1 MGGHGEGSPYPEP
14 LTLRDQLQRGEPVR
28 VTHVVMRGTYLPN
41 TARCGYGDPY
51 TPPEYSRDRL
61 AGHLGLGKGLF
72 KCYVDVRANEWLV
85 GTGPSQ
91 VTVQVW
97 NFTYEP
103 REYTPLPDDPHGW
116 VTEEDGLEAMRKRIE
131 PAARLYENR
140 EQILFLGP
148 PSTLVSQAWYLIHWW
163 NIERQD
169 DGMVLA
175 FERWAR
181 DWERLEPETFAT
193 FRSRLV
199 LTLPAFKTAIQQ
211 AHQLRLTQNGG
222 RIGATTDLPDLVTD
236 ARNLD
241 DFYEETGFTDATV
254 PPPACGLAVPD
265 PANDQDLMLDCF
277 ALLEG
282 LDDLRGTGTLNWSVD
297 TAIGSWDGVSTGGT
311 PSRVTKLELTNT
323 SLTGSIPAALAR
335 LNLTTL
341 KLAGN
346 SLTGCIPVG
355 LKDVPTNDL
364 STLNLIYCSPP
375 APAAPTAGTATE
387 TSVPLTW
394 AAVANTSAYRVEH
407 RAASEYEW
415 TVADDAITTTSHTVD
430 ALECGTAYA
439 FRLSGYGSGTTYAA
453 AWSEPSETVTA
464 STGACTP
471 PVFGATSYSFSVMGD
486 TAVGAAVG
494 TVTATDDSGEAVT
507 YAITAGNDAGLVAI
521 GEATGAITVAGFLD
535 YETTSSYR
543 LRVVAIDPHGEAAI
557 TTVEITVTDVVGEG
571 ELELWS
577 GEMTAGSFN
586 MARASAVGYT
596 SGLTWGGIASEGT
609 LGTLDDTSFEYGGET
624 YTIELAA
631 YFEAAGSRD
640 PYFFVGFEE
649 RRLPTDVELVLYVGN
664 HRLTGWQTTGL
675 GELTTHYYYVA
686 NPGFTLE
693 SGQVV
698 TLSLRKANPSEDSGL
713 ESLAVSD
720 GTLSPAFDADTTTYT
735 ATVGSDV
742 TTVTVTAETSSDYAT
757 VAVTPAEGDDSATE
771 GVEVALVEGANT
783 ITITVTAEDG
793 STTTYTLT
801 VTRESG

>member
-1 MGGHGEGSPYPEP
+1 MFTKQILAAMALVIAVGCTTADPPWSAEEVATQGGATLAASTQTPVDPTPQPLLGVVPPCTPAPGSEVDPCEPRHPIQLGMGGHGEGSPYPEP

-91 VTVQVW
+91 VTVLVW

-521 GEATGAITVAGFLD
+521 GEATGAITVAADLSGQ
-535 YETTSSYR
+535 S
-543 LRVVAIDPHGEAAI
+543 G
-557 TTVEITVTDVVGEG
+557 TTVTLTV
-571 ELELWS
+571 
-577 GEMTAGSFN
+577 A
-586 MARASAVGYT
+586 ARDQTG
-596 SGLTWGGIASEGT
+596 SEGT
-609 LGTLDDTSFEYGGET
+609 
-624 YTIELAA
+624 
-631 YFEAAGSRD
+631 
-640 PYFFVGFEE
+640 V
-649 RRLPTDVELVLYVGN
+649 
-664 HRLTGWQTTGL
+664 
-675 GELTTHYYYVA
+675 
-686 NPGFTLE
+686 
-693 SGQVV
+693 
-698 TLSLRKANPSEDSGL
+698 
-713 ESLAVSD
+713 
-720 GTLSPAFDADTTTYT
+720 
-735 ATVGSDV
+735 
-742 TTVTVTAETSSDYAT
+742 T
-757 VAVTPAEGDDSATE
+757 VAVAITGTCDSGTAVSNPTSNPGLVADCKTLLGLQSELAGTATLNWSAGLAMSDWRGISIGDTPRRVI
-771 GVEVALVEGANT
+771 GVKLQSSGLGGAHPGGPGRPRRT
-783 ITITVTAEDG
+783 
-793 STTTYTLT
+793 
-801 VTRESG
+801 